1 MYKII
6 FSCLFILFSILTLSE
21 FEQNAFAQST
31 VCQAPHCFAIS
42 SGGTSTPTQGKGVQY
57 DIRVPDLVVPA
68 SECLVN
74 SVAVATSW
82 VRFDN
87 NDWIELGVTAGAFNN
102 GNICID
108 DREIAYW
115 GYGLAA
121 NFIDEF
127 EIGTVPVG
135 SIQHFELS
143 NLDGD
148 INWEIY
154 WQDGTLADQLILLN
168 PISDITDIG
177 IEGSIPECFF
187 FANNSALFTNS
198 KGIVYTLND

>member
-1 MYKII
+1 MNLK
-6 FSCLFILFSILTLSE
+6 
-21 FEQNAFAQST
+21 
-31 VCQAPHCFAIS
+31 
-42 SGGTSTPTQGKGVQY
+42 
-57 DIRVPDLVVPA
+57 LV
-68 SECLVN
+68 
-74 SVAVATSW
+74 
-82 VRFDN
+82 
-87 NDWIELGVTAGAFNN
+87 
-102 GNICID
+102 
-108 DREIAYW
+108 
-115 GYGLAA
+115 
-121 NFIDEF
+121 
-127 EIGTVPVG
+127 VPVG